1 MTRGNR
7 PEKQP
12 RVGFANWK
20 RARLVLA
27 TGLLSGGVSLAATAH
42 ADDNQTCQDLANLSL
57 PHATITLAVPVT
69 SGTFT
74 EDTRFDPQ
82 IKVYKNLPRFC
93 RVRGV
98 SRPTDD
104 SEIGF
109 EVWLPLEGW
118 DRRLHMVGNGAYSS
132 NIYYTQMA
140 ERLQASDI
148 AVATDTGHHGKDLS
162 FGDGHPEKIRDFAGR
177 SVHESAVAAKAIAKY
192 FYGTAPSF
200 SYFSGCSTG
209 GYQGLMAAQKYPGD
223 FDGIIAG
230 APGNNRSTLNM
241 AFLWNYLAN
250 HRAGDDKTQILQP
263 SDLLTINAA
272 VVKACDQIDGVE
284 DGVISDPRQCHFDVT
299 SLKCQPGQA
308 SQCLSDEQIAAAE
321 RIYAGPR
328 NAKTGQQ
335 VYPGYPFGSE
345 GVRSSA
351 TDTHPGWSDYWAD
364 ESDPDKPDRAE
375 FFASWVFNDPN
386 WNWWR
391 FNWSSDI
398 DTVHA
403 RMSELF
409 DANSPDLSSF
419 SARKGKLIMF
429 MGWADPVGAPGEAI
443 NYYDAVKARMKKTDA
458 SAQAFLRLYMI
469 PGMDHCANGPGATYV
484 SSATRDSLPPVSD
497 ARHDMLIALEDWVEH
512 GRAPETLV
520 ATHYS
525 DVATKTVAFQ
535 RPICVYPKVVKYQ
548 GGPADKAESF
558 GCVAEASN
566 GKMLSRQG
574 STMNAGTALPDAGR

>member
-1 MTRGNR
+1 MRGNR
-7 PEKQP
+7 FKKQP
-12 RVGFANWK
+12 RIGLGSWDWG
-20 RARLVLA
+20 RWDWGRWGLARSILTSGVIL
-27 TGLLSGGVSLAATAH
+27 GGVSLAAAAH
-42 ADDNQTCQDLANLSL
+42 ADEGSACQDLARLSL
-57 PHATITLAVPVT
+57 PRDTITLAVPVT

-74 EDTRFDPQ
+74 DDTRFDHQ
-82 IKVYKNLPRFC
+82 TKIYKDLPAFC

-98 SRPTDD
+98 SRPTPD

-109 EVWLPLEGW
+109 EVWLPLAGW

-132 NIYYTQMA
+132 NIYYAQMS
-140 ERLQASDI
+140 ERLRAGDL
-148 AVATDTGHHGKDLS
+148 AVATDTGHRGADLA

-177 SVHESAVAAKAIAKY
+177 SVHESAVAAKAIAKQ
-192 FYGTAPSF
+192 FYGVAPSF

-209 GYQGLMAAQKYPGD
+209 GYQGLMAAQAYPDD

-250 HRAGDDKTQILQP
+250 HRAGDDKAQILQP
-263 SDLLTINAA
+263 SDLLLINAA
-272 VVKACDQIDGVE
+272 AVKACDGLDGVE
-284 DGVISDPRQCHFDVT
+284 DGVISDPRQCHFDLE
-299 SLKCQPGQA
+299 SLKCQPAQTG
-308 SQCLSDEQIAAAE
+308 QCLSDEQIAAAE

-328 NAKTGQQ
+328 NARTGQQ
-335 VYPGYPFGSE
+335 IYPGYPFGSE

-351 TDTHPGWSDYWAD
+351 TDAHPGWSDYWAD
-364 ESDPDKPDRAE
+364 DDNPDRPDRAD

-386 WNWWR
+386 WNWWT
-391 FNWSSDI
+391 FNWSSDV
-398 DTVHA
+398 DTVH
-403 RMSELF
+403 RRISGLF

-443 NYYDAVKARMKKTDA
+443 NYYDSVKARMKKTDA
-458 SAQAFLRLYMI
+458 SVQAFLRLYMI

-512 GRAPETLV
+512 DRAPEALV

-525 DVATKTVAFQ
+525 DVPSKTVAFQ
-535 RPICVYPKVVKYQ
+535 RPICVYPKVVKYR
-548 GGPADKAESF
+548 GGPTDKADSF
-558 GCVAEASN
+558 GCVAEAGN
-566 GKMLSRQG
+566 GE
-574 STMNAGTALPDAGR
+574 ALNR